1 MSSGARFLEKPK
13 PVNAARRSHWL
24 DQRAIRT
31 ARFGC
36 PEPIMGV
43 MGHPH
48 IDTLNP
54 TQVKHVLHAGL
65 RSRKPSGFSLIEV
78 LVSIVVLSFGLLG
91 MAGMQAAS
99 LQANREAR
107 LQSSATVLARELAE
121 KIRGNKVIGIIT
133 TTANPYLGSF
143 SAPLAATTPAYCLSV
158 AATAC
163 ANATAIANAEM
174 TEWLARVDAEL
185 PGARVD
191 VCYDSAPFDSNGL
204 PRWACAGGGLI
215 VVKIGWT
222 KSSTNKSLSVAA
234 VASAPQAFE
243 RATIPS
249 IVLPV
254 TAGNTL

>member
-1 MSSGARFLEKPK
+1 
-13 PVNAARRSHWL
+13 
-24 DQRAIRT
+24 
-31 ARFGC
+31 
-36 PEPIMGV
+36 MGV

-48 IDTLNP
+48 TNTSNL
-54 TQVKHVLHAGL
+54 TRALRVLHVGRRAQSL
-65 RSRKPSGFSLIEV
+65 SGFSLIEV

-121 KIRGNKVIGIIT
+121 MIRGNKIIGILT
-133 TTANPYLGSF
+133 TAANPYLGSF
-143 SAPLAATTPAYCLSV
+143 STPLAATTPAYCLSV
-158 AATAC
+158 SAAAC
-163 ANATAIANAEM
+163 ANATAIANAQM
-174 TEWLARVDAEL
+174 TEWLARVDTEL

-204 PRWACAGGGLI
+204 PQWACTAGGVV

-234 VASAPQAFE
+234 AASAPQAFE